1 MGLLGLQK
9 GWNPGGRDNAR
20 KGHIE
25 QPANHN
31 TQIKYKQTHSEKA
44 IFYRTLK
51 NNEALR
57 K

>member
-9 GWNPGGRDNAR
+9 GCNPGGRDNAR